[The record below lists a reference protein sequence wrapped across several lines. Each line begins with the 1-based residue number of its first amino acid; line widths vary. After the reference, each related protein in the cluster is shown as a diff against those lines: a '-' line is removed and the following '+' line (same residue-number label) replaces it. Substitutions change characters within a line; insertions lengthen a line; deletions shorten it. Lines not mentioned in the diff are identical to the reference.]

1 MKPFKQKLILF
12 LALSMVVCLT
22 GCSGE
27 RIQRK
32 LTHREEGIAYMEE
45 EKYEQALESFQLA
58 LDESLG
64 KIDETT
70 LDICFYKAKAQYLLG
85 NTTDALETY
94 NAIITYNDS
103 PKAYFLRGNLYYT
116 LGKEIQALSD
126 YQKAVEMES
135 TDYELYIGIYEV
147 LMEMGKQK
155 EAHSYLNKAL
165 EINEKNTA
173 DKLQEGRINFLLG
186 EYKTAISLLEEASV
200 KEVDANFYLFEVYEA
215 MKDTVN
221 ANKYF
226 HSYLESKKVDSYR
239 LYEVGKSQMDA
250 GNYTLAI
257 TCFESAIELENVPN
271 KQQLM
276 KQLIRAY
283 ELNCDF
289 VSAKR
294 CMAEYVEQYPE
305 DEDEAMIKEYDF
317 LQTR

>member
-1 MKPFKQKLILF
+1 MKQWKQTLRIVLT
-12 LALSMVVCLT
+12 LSMLICLT

-45 EKYEQALESFQLA
+45 QKYEQALESFQLA
-58 LDESLG
+58 LDETLG

-85 NTTDALETY
+85 NHTDALETY

-116 LGKEIQALSD
+116 LGKETQAISD
-126 YQKAVEMES
+126 YKKAAETES

-165 EINEKNTA
+165 EINEKDTA

-186 EYKTAISLLEEASV
+186 EYKTAISLLEEAAV

-226 HSYLESKKVDSYR
+226 NSYLESKKVDSYK
-239 LYEVGKSQMDA
+239 LYEVGKSQMDEE
-250 GNYTLAI
+250 NYNLAI
-257 TCFESAIELENVPN
+257 TCFENAIELEEVPN
-271 KQQLM
+271 KQQIM
-276 KQLIRAY
+276 KQLVRAY
-283 ELNCDF
+283 ELNYDF
-289 VSAKR
+289 ASAKQ
-294 CMAEYVEQYPE
+294 CIAEYMEQYPE
-305 DEDEAMIKEYDF
+305 DEDEAMLKEYDF